1 MIKNFQRL
9 TIFIFVYCT
18 FFFPEIS
25 LSQTINPTTLS
36 FSGKNYNI
44 SIPKGYCDITK
55 TPEGIFLINHLL
67 DVIKNVKMRLPEPKI
82 IFTKCN
88 YNINNIYPWGYIG
101 FLNNNNNFSQKDI
114 NNAFSSIF
122 DNSNFM
128 KNLSDLTK
136 RAVDK
141 TGKNLYGKNLNVK
154 TLQKPQV
161 LFKSK
166 SVITFQAINSGILD
180 GESITE
186 ITVASSTVFKNA
198 IINTYITNEIEKE
211 PNSYAIAGELIEHNK
226 ILRSLN

>member
-67 DVIKNVKMRLPEPKI
+67 DVIKNVKMQLPEPKI

-101 FLNNNNNFSQKDI
+101 FLNNNTNSIAMPELSVIKHLAFCIELMFSYVSSSINFSLE
-114 NNAFSSIF
+114 
-122 DNSNFM
+122 
-128 KNLSDLTK
+128 NLS
-136 RAVDK
+136 
-141 TGKNLYGKNLNVK
+141 
-154 TLQKPQV
+154 
-161 LFKSK
+161 
-166 SVITFQAINSGILD
+166 
-180 GESITE
+180 
-186 ITVASSTVFKNA
+186 
-198 IINTYITNEIEKE
+198 
-211 PNSYAIAGELIEHNK
+211 LI
-226 ILRSLN
+226 